1 MFYIKSNTLSKLKGH
16 DCYYC
21 MDDNFDGIKDKF
33 NQLIKKGITDIC
45 IISDDPNFVF

>member
-1 MFYIKSNTLSKLKGH
+1 MFYIKNITISKLKGH
-16 DCYYC
+16 DYYYC
-21 MDDNFDGIKDKF
+21 MDDDFDRINDKF